1 MDTKDYPQTTFSIDL
16 IHQVG
21 HIGAVLGEFLDD
33 QTSRIQAALVKQF
46 PDTGGQSL
54 DHILNA
60 FITLEGTKRPLK
72 KDEIQLKDIP
82 PEALD
87 FSLDQLEKAR
97 ILRYVDGLYELAHD
111 TLALSL
117 SEKRSAD
124 EVVFLEVIKM
134 VKDRFNLYDTTQ
146 TLLNASELHLIS
158 NFENRLRSEVSLQ
171 SDEWKYI
178 DKSKASVRRRRV
190 VWIASALSIFAVLG
204 AFSIYSF
211 QQRSIAQERQAE
223 ALVAQNAAEENLRLF
238 EIEQTQKAL
247 AQYNSHLAQGKVLM
261 TQSEYALAIQEF
273 ETALAFKEDG
283 DEALALKTQCE
294 SLSGVRS
301 RFEQL
306 IQQGDNFYSQG
317 DQFLANA
324 LDRYRSARQLG
335 FNNTLADSK
344 ITTVSGKLEAAFDKF
359 VKDGDTFFKVGGY
372 NYALQNYQEALR
384 IKPNDQS
391 LRGKV
396 QTCRERLD
404 Q

>member
-1 MDTKDYPQTTFSIDL
+1 MESSQYPQTVFSNEL
-16 IHQVG
+16 IHKVG
-21 HIGAVLGEFLDD
+21 HIGEVLGEFLDD
-33 QTSRIQAALVKQF
+33 QTSRIQAEMLTQF
-46 PDTGGQSL
+46 PGINAQSL
-54 DHILNA
+54 DQILNA

-72 KDEIQLKDIP
+72 KSEIQLKGIS
-82 PEALD
+82 PEALN

-134 VKDRFNLYDTTQ
+134 VKDRHHLYETTN
-146 TLLNASELHLIS
+146 TLLNASELQLIK
-158 NFENRLRSEVSLQ
+158 NFDQRLRSENSLQ
-171 SDEWKYI
+171 PEEWKYVA
-178 DKSKASVRRRRV
+178 KSKAAVQRRRLIL
-190 VWIASALSIFAVLG
+190 IATTLAIFAVLA

-211 QQRSIAQERQAE
+211 QQRRIAQDRQAE
-223 ALVAQNAAEENLRLF
+223 ALQAQAAAEENLRLF
-238 EIEQTQKAL
+238 ETEQSQKAL

-261 TQSEYALAIQEF
+261 TQSQYDLAIQEF

-283 DEALALKTQCE
+283 EEALELKAECE
-294 SLSGVRS
+294 ELSGVRS

-344 ITTVSGKLEAAFDKF
+344 ITAVSGKLEAAFDKF
-359 VKDGDTFFKVGGY
+359 VRDGDTFFKVGGY

-384 IKPNDQS
+384 IKPGDQS
-391 LRGKV
+391 IREKIAA
-396 QTCRERLD
+396 CREQLN
-404 Q
+404 